1 MRNETELRAHCFVN
15 SKIEGDDFVGV
26 KSDGTAL
33 SVHFPL
39 GYYFP
44 EDDRLLRRDVV
55 NLITVL
61 TKFSGIKDKTV
72 PFNRSFSRETVD
84 FPIQAYM
91 NLMLRFRNANST
103 YYTESEVKYTVG
115 KRGKQNWPRTIKN
128 IKPIPQDG
136 GSFVYLDYVVK
147 ETASNT
153 EKLIT
158 LVHEYLVYES
168 YQRIGFLFPG
178 DEPQQPRIRF
188 DYKMFRGAVFDKLNH
203 TNKGSDIEL
212 FENMLAIIGYLG
224 EDGIPQQFYFGT
236 HRFEYVWERLI
247 DYIYGI
253 SDKERFFP
261 SSAWILNAEPNKR
274 NAALE
279 PDTIMIVEDKVFVL
293 DAKYYRYGA
302 TRLPKHLPESTSIN
316 KQITYGEFIATN
328 SGFYQEFGP
337 GMQVYNAF
345 LMPFGKASDK
355 FRHPDNYLHI
365 GEAIGTWK
373 TGQNPYE
380 HVQGILIDIRYL
392 MNNYV
397 RHNHP
402 EIIKL
407 AEMIEQAT
415 EQTCPHARGGAT
427 TEQNAV

>member
-1 MRNETELRAHCFVN
+1 MRPAT
-15 SKIEGDDFVGV
+15 
-26 KSDGTAL
+26 
-33 SVHFPL
+33 
-39 GYYFP
+39 
-44 EDDRLLRRDVV
+44 
-55 NLITVL
+55 
-61 TKFSGIKDKTV
+61 
-72 PFNRSFSRETVD
+72 
-84 FPIQAYM
+84 
-91 NLMLRFRNANST
+91 
-103 YYTESEVKYTVG
+103 
-115 KRGKQNWPRTIKN
+115 
-128 IKPIPQDG
+128 
-136 GSFVYLDYVVK
+136 
-147 ETASNT
+147 
-153 EKLIT
+153 
-158 LVHEYLVYES
+158 
-168 YQRIGFLFPG
+168 
-178 DEPQQPRIRF
+178 
-188 DYKMFRGAVFDKLNH
+188 
-203 TNKGSDIEL
+203 
-212 FENMLAIIGYLG
+212 
-224 EDGIPQQFYFGT
+224 
-236 HRFEYVWERLI
+236 
-247 DYIYGI
+247 
-253 SDKERFFP
+253 KERFFP